1 MQSTKILR
9 LNHYNGLTINSF
21 NLVDVKLPFN
31 RIKDGVIVLLYE
43 IVYPLQ
49 VTLHTPFWYLIL
61 TSTHTLWV
69 KAPVWVCC
77 TELEPLLR
85 L

>member
-31 RIKDGVIVLLYE
+31 LINDGVIVLLYE

-49 VTLHTPFWYLIL
+49 VMLHTPL
-61 TSTHTLWV
+61 
-69 KAPVWVCC
+69 
-77 TELEPLLR
+77 
-85 L
+85 